1 MESNRRSFPALLRR
15 LIEYR
20 DRTCATPYCGAPIRH
35 IDHITPARDSGPT
48 SYANGRGVCA
58 ACNHAKEA
66 PGWHATATDTTSTD
80 TRSSDT
86 RGSDTRGSDTDW
98 RERIVTLTTPTGHP
112 YSSHPPPAHH
122 DSGALMIDSVR
133 QRPDRSRAG

>member
-80 TRSSDT
+80 TRRAAT
-86 RGSDTRGSDTDW
+86 ERG
-98 RERIVTLTTPTGHP
+98 ERTVTLTTPTGHT
-112 YSSHPPPAHH
+112 YSSRPSPAHH
-122 DSGALMIDSVR
+122 DSGALRIDSMR
-133 QRPDRSRAG
+133 QRPDRPRAG